1 LPPLARPACARGP
14 TRDADRDCKRIREEE
29 VAKGPFRA
37 VLHCHILTFKKS
49 ETLRGLAAELPADRV
64 MIKTGAP

>member
-1 LPPLARPACARGP
+1 
-14 TRDADRDCKRIREEE
+14 
-29 VAKGPFRA
+29 

-64 MIKTGAP
+64 MINTDGP

>member
-1 LPPLARPACARGP
+1 
-14 TRDADRDCKRIREEE
+14 
-29 VAKGPFRA
+29 